1 MNTTAPRTVPPGPL
15 MPVLRG
21 SDLEADEREMLLHP
35 PAGGAHR
42 RARAAA
48 SKERR

>member
-1 MNTTAPRTVPPGPL
+1 MNTTTPRAVPAGPL
-15 MPVLRG
+15 MPALRG
-21 SDLEADEREMLLHP
+21 PELEADEWEMLLHP

-48 SKERR
+48 SRERR